1 MNFKIYWT
9 QTGDEFQIDSI
20 DEELTSWYVEQCM
33 IWDSKFT
40 SEVFSEDKKPT
51 NVNGI
56 IDLIR
61 KNVIVVNKT
70 LSKLKLSPLVLPN
83 NFFDQFQINQLHKDW
98 ISLIRKHPK
107 LETLLYKIDVKLF
120 DSFHALNRQIHK
132 LEESFCYRLRSREL
146 RREIN
151 PFINRLFPTGVFNIE
166 LEYVDFGRS
175 SFSKFVNFDP
185 TPNDHELSQWMHI
198 GENISINLVKPYQYE
213 HPPEFIT
220 YCVTHSITPVTNK
233 LPLGNLKD
241 VDKTL
246 TYAREV
252 MNKNII
258 LNNNYLR
265 IIKI

>member
-20 DEELTSWYVEQCM
+20 DDELTNWYVEQCM

-40 SEVFSEDKKPT
+40 IEVFSEDTHST
-51 NVNGI
+51 NVDSI

-61 KNVIVVNKT
+61 QNVIVVNST
-70 LSKLKLSPLVLPN
+70 LLKLKLPPLALPN

-98 ISLIRKHPK
+98 ISLIRTHPK

-132 LEESFCYRLRSREL
+132 LEESFHYRLRSKEP
-146 RREIN
+146 RREVN
-151 PFINRLFPTGVFNIE
+151 PFTNRLFPTGIFNIE
-166 LEYVDFGRS
+166 LDYVDFGRS
-175 SFSKFVNFDP
+175 SFSKFVHLDS

-198 GENISINLVKPYQYE
+198 GENISINLVKPYQHE
-213 HPPEFIT
+213 HPTEFIT
-220 YCVTHSITPVTNK
+220 YCTTHSITPVTDK

-258 LNNNYLR
+258 LNDNYLR

>member
-20 DEELTSWYVEQCM
+20 DNELTSWYVDQCT

-40 SEVFSEDKKPT
+40 SEVFSEDRQPT
-51 NVNGI
+51 NVNDI
-56 IDLIR
+56 IDSIR
-61 KNVIVVNKT
+61 QNVILVNKT
-70 LSKLKLSPLVLPN
+70 LSKLKLSQLILPD
-83 NFFDQFQINQLHKDW
+83 NFFNQFQINQLHKDW

-107 LETLLYKIDVKLF
+107 LETLLYKIDVNLF

-132 LEESFCYRLRSREL
+132 LEESFCYRLRSREP
-146 RREIN
+146 RREEN
-151 PFINRLFPTGVFNIE
+151 PFVNRLFPTGIFNIE
-166 LEYVDFGRS
+166 LDYVDFGRS
-175 SFSKFVNFDP
+175 SFSKFANFDL
-185 TPNDHELSQWMHI
+185 TPNDHELSQWMYI
-198 GENISINLVKPYQYE
+198 GENISINLVKPYQHE
-213 HPPEFIT
+213 HSSEFIS
-220 YCVTHSITPVTNK
+220 YCATHSITPVTDK

-241 VDKTL
+241 IDKTL

-265 IIKI
+265 ITKI

>member
-9 QTGDEFQIDSI
+9 QTGDEFQIESND
-20 DEELTSWYVEQCM
+20 DELTSWYVEQCA

-40 SEVFSEDKKPT
+40 IEVFSEDQQPT
-51 NVNGI
+51 NVDGI

-61 KNVIVVNKT
+61 QNVILVNNT
-70 LSKLKLSPLVLPN
+70 LSRLKLSPLVLPN

-98 ISLIRKHPK
+98 ISLVRKHPK
-107 LETLLYKIDVKLF
+107 LENLLYKIDVKLF

-132 LEESFCYRLRSREL
+132 LEESFCYRLRSREP

-151 PFINRLFPTGVFNIE
+151 PFTNKLFTPGTYNIE

-175 SFSKFVNFDP
+175 SFSKFVNFDL
-185 TPNDHELSQWMHI
+185 TPNDHELSQWMYI
-198 GENISINLVKPYQYE
+198 GENISINLVKPYQHE
-213 HPPEFIT
+213 HSSEFIT
-220 YCVTHSITPVTNK
+220 YCAKHSITPVTDK

-252 MNKNII
+252 MDRNII
-258 LNNNYLR
+258 LNDNYLR